1 MPTLTTDYRQDI
13 RAALLQVINDDVP
26 ANDTDLL
33 DTGLIDSLA
42 LVNLIMELENR
53 FQVVIDFDALELD
66 SFRTVDGINTFIAS
80 LKQ

>member
-42 LVNLIMELENR
+42 LENG
-53 FQVVIDFDALELD
+53 F
-66 SFRTVDGINTFIAS
+66 
-80 LKQ
+80 